1 MLHFDN
7 DNRKHKKKKKK
18 KKHDRKLKDLLEYLD
33 PRFQKK
39 TWEKKE
45 ESRPPD
51 DHLCEQY
58 RNQGSKQPYKE
69 EKPSGAGDSK
79 KYSSMACT
87 EYVRGKAGLLAG
99 KTILKCLPDEIP
111 GF

>member
-69 EKPSGAGDSK
+69 EKPTGAGDSK
-79 KYSSMACT
+79 KYSSMAST
-87 EYVRGKAGLLAG
+87 EYVRGKGPWDVG
-99 KTILKCLPDEIP
+99 RIP
-111 GF
+111 GYS